1 MSYLCLS
8 PVPLPYDSLNRSIG
22 GIVSMKYEIGDK
34 ILLLH
39 SKEEGTVVDII
50 NAEMVMVEV
59 GGVAFPV
66 YLDQIDFPYF
76 HRFTAAKKTPPPQQ
90 RIEGYD
96 IKVEKK
102 KYEDNIRMSKG
113 MFLSI
118 LPVFRM
124 DAYEEH
130 IQLLKFHLIN
140 ETSEA
145 YRFNFQVW
153 LRNNMEME
161 IRNEIQPFSNFYLS
175 DLSFESL
182 NDSPRLEFVF
192 FPKEKNDKLAS
203 SFPKTW
209 KPKVKQLFMQ
219 LTELQ
224 ARRDA
229 TLSQVLFEKYPERS
243 KDDKPYFDPGSV
255 GSLAVGGNTGT
266 PAAPEPAKQPKYE
279 LDLHIEQL
287 VKEWRGMKNIEILAI
302 QLNEFV
308 HYLELAITHH
318 QHSMIV
324 IHGVG
329 KGKLKDEIHAI
340 LRDTKEVEK
349 FVNEYHPRYGY
360 GATEI
365 FFRY

>member
-1 MSYLCLS
+1 
-8 PVPLPYDSLNRSIG
+8 
-22 GIVSMKYEIGDK
+22 MKFEIGDK

-50 NAEMVMVEV
+50 NADMVMVEV
-59 GGVAFPV
+59 GKVTFPV

-76 HRFTAAKKTPPPQQ
+76 HRFTTAKQTPPPQQ
-90 RIEGYD
+90 RIQGYD
-96 IKVEKK
+96 IKPEKK
-102 KYEDNIRMSKG
+102 KYEDNIRMSRG

-130 IQLLKFHLIN
+130 VQSLKFHLVN

-153 LRNNMEME
+153 MKNSMELE

-175 DLSFESL
+175 DLMFESL
-182 NDSPRLEFVF
+182 NDGPRLEFVF

-209 KPKVKQLFMQ
+209 KPKAKQLFLQ
-219 LTELQ
+219 LAELQ

-229 TLSQVLFEKYPERS
+229 TLSQLLFEKYPERS
-243 KDDKPYFDPGSV
+243 KDDKPYFDAGSI
-255 GSLAVGGNTGT
+255 GAFSAGTAPAQASL
-266 PAAPEPAKQPKYE
+266 PEVPQQPKYE

-287 VKEWRGMKNIEILAI
+287 VPEWRGLKNIEILAI

-308 HYLELAITHH
+308 RYLELAIAHH

-340 LRDTKEVEK
+340 LRDTPEVDK

>member
-1 MSYLCLS
+1 
-8 PVPLPYDSLNRSIG
+8 
-22 GIVSMKYEIGDK
+22 MKFEIGDK

-50 NAEMVMVEV
+50 NADMVMVEV
-59 GGVAFPV
+59 GKVTFPV

-76 HRFTAAKKTPPPQQ
+76 HRFTTPKPAPPPQKIQ
-90 RIEGYD
+90 GYD
-96 IKVEKK
+96 IKPEKK
-102 KYEDNIRMSKG
+102 KYEDNIRMSRG

-130 IQLLKFHLIN
+130 VQSLKFHLLN

-153 LRNNMEME
+153 LRNSMEME

-175 DLSFESL
+175 DLLFESL

-192 FPKEKNDKLAS
+192 FPKEKNDKLAP

-209 KPKVKQLFMQ
+209 KPKVKQLFLQ
-219 LTELQ
+219 LSELQ

-229 TLSQVLFEKYPERS
+229 TLSQLLFEKYPEKS
-243 KDDKPYFDPGSV
+243 KNDKPYFDASSI
-255 GSLAVGGNTGT
+255 GSLSASGTAAV
-266 PAAPEPAKQPKYE
+266 PVAPEPPAQPKYE
-279 LDLHIEQL
+279 LDLHIEML
-287 VKEWRGMKNIEILAI
+287 VKEWRGLKNIEILAI

-308 HYLELAITHH
+308 HYLELAIVHH

-340 LRDTKEVEK
+340 LRDTPEVER

-365 FFRY
+365 FFRH

>member
-1 MSYLCLS
+1 
-8 PVPLPYDSLNRSIG
+8 
-22 GIVSMKYEIGDK
+22 MKFEIGDK

-50 NAEMVMVEV
+50 NNDMVMVEV
-59 GGVAFPV
+59 GKVTFPV

-76 HRFTAAKKTPPPQQ
+76 HRFTNPKPAPPPPQQ
-90 RIEGYD
+90 RIQGYD
-96 IKVEKK
+96 IKPEKK
-102 KYEDNIRMSKG
+102 KYEDNIRMSRG

-118 LPVFRM
+118 LPVFRL

-130 IQLLKFHLIN
+130 VQSLKFHLLN

-153 LRNNMEME
+153 LRNSMELE

-175 DLSFESL
+175 DLLFESL

-192 FPKEKNDKLAS
+192 FPKEKNDKLAP

-209 KPKVKQLFMQ
+209 KPKAKQLFLQ
-219 LTELQ
+219 LSELQ

-229 TLSQVLFEKYPERS
+229 TLTQVLFEKYPEKS
-243 KDDKPYFDPGSV
+243 KNDKPYFDPSSV
-255 GSLAVGGNTGT
+255 GSFAAGNSSNGPAVQ
-266 PAAPEPAKQPKYE
+266 APPEAPQQPKYE
-279 LDLHIEQL
+279 LDLHIEML
-287 VKEWRGMKNIEILAI
+287 VKEWKGLKNIEILAI

-308 HYLELAITHH
+308 HYMELAIAHH

-340 LRDTKEVEK
+340 LRETPGVER

-365 FFRY
+365 FFRH

>member
-1 MSYLCLS
+1 
-8 PVPLPYDSLNRSIG
+8 
-22 GIVSMKYEIGDK
+22 MKFEIGDK

-50 NAEMVMVEV
+50 NADMVMVEV
-59 GGVAFPV
+59 GKVTFPV

-76 HRFTAAKKTPPPQQ
+76 HRFTTPKPAPPPQKIQ
-90 RIEGYD
+90 GYD
-96 IKVEKK
+96 IKPEKK
-102 KYEDNIRMSKG
+102 KYEDNIRMSRG

-130 IQLLKFHLIN
+130 VQSLKFHLLN

-153 LRNNMEME
+153 LRNSMEME

-175 DLSFESL
+175 DLLFESL

-209 KPKVKQLFMQ
+209 KPKVKQLFLQ
-219 LTELQ
+219 LSELQ

-229 TLSQVLFEKYPERS
+229 TLSQLLFEKYPEKS
-243 KDDKPYFDPGSV
+243 KNDKPYFDTSSI
-255 GSLAVGGNTGT
+255 GSLSAGSTAAVA
-266 PAAPEPAKQPKYE
+266 PVPEPPAQPKYE
-279 LDLHIEQL
+279 LDLHIEML
-287 VKEWRGMKNIEILAI
+287 VKEWRGLKNIEILAI

-308 HYLELAITHH
+308 HYLELAIVHH

-329 KGKLKDEIHAI
+329 KGKLKEEIHAI
-340 LRDTKEVEK
+340 LRDTPEVER

-365 FFRY
+365 FFRH

>member
-1 MSYLCLS
+1 
-8 PVPLPYDSLNRSIG
+8 
-22 GIVSMKYEIGDK
+22 MKFEIGDK

-50 NAEMVMVEV
+50 NADMVMVEV
-59 GGVAFPV
+59 GKVTFPV

-76 HRFTAAKKTPPPQQ
+76 HRFTTPKPAPPPQ
-90 RIEGYD
+90 RIQGYD
-96 IKVEKK
+96 IKPEKK
-102 KYEDNIRMSKG
+102 KYEDNIRMSRG

-130 IQLLKFHLIN
+130 VQSLKFHLLN

-153 LRNNMEME
+153 LRNSMELE

-175 DLSFESL
+175 DLLFESL

-192 FPKEKNDKLAS
+192 FPKEKNDKLAP

-209 KPKVKQLFMQ
+209 KPKVKQLFLQ
-219 LTELQ
+219 LAELQ
-224 ARRDA
+224 ARTDA
-229 TLSQVLFEKYPERS
+229 TLSQLLFDKYPEKS
-243 KDDKPYFDPGSV
+243 KNDKPWFDASSI
-255 GSLAVGGNTGT
+255 GSLSAGVA
-266 PAAPEPAKQPKYE
+266 PAAPALPEVPEQPKYE

-287 VKEWRGMKNIEILAI
+287 VKDWRGLKNIEILAI

-308 HYLELAITHH
+308 RYLELAIVHH

-340 LRDTKEVEK
+340 LKDNPEVDR

-365 FFRY
+365 FFRH

>member
-1 MSYLCLS
+1 
-8 PVPLPYDSLNRSIG
+8 
-22 GIVSMKYEIGDK
+22 MKFEIGDK

-50 NAEMVMVEV
+50 NKDMVMIDV
-59 GGVAFPV
+59 GGVTFPA

-76 HRFTAAKKTPPPQQ
+76 HRFTEAKKTPPPPQQ
-90 RIEGYD
+90 RIQGYD
-96 IKVEKK
+96 IKPEKK
-102 KYEDNIRMSKG
+102 KYEDNIRMSRG

-118 LPVFRM
+118 LPVFRV

-130 IQLLKFHLIN
+130 VQSLKFHLIN
-140 ETSEA
+140 ETSEP

-153 LRNNMEME
+153 LRNSMELE
-161 IRNEIQPFSNFYLS
+161 LRSEIQPFSNLYLS
-175 DLSFESL
+175 DLQFESL
-182 NDSPRLEFVF
+182 NDSPKLEFVF
-192 FPKEKNDKLAS
+192 FPKEKTDKLAP

-209 KPKVKQLFMQ
+209 KPKAKQLFLQ
-219 LTELQ
+219 LAELQ

-229 TLSQVLFEKYPERS
+229 TLSQLLFEKYPERS
-243 KDDKPYFDPGSV
+243 KNDKPYFDPNSV
-255 GSLAVGGNTGT
+255 GSLAASVTNSAPVAPV
-266 PAAPEPAKQPKYE
+266 PAPQPKYE
-279 LDLHIEQL
+279 LDLHIEML
-287 VKEWRGMKNIEILAI
+287 VKEWKGMKNIEILAI

-340 LRDTKEVEK
+340 LRDTPEVER

-365 FFRY
+365 FFRH